1 MFGMKRRSLLA
12 SVPLVAA
19 LLSACGGGLYVEA
32 SGGYGGPPPTISLT
46 ASTGV
51 ARRGDLIRLS
61 AAISAP
67 NGIDRV
73 NFYRIDPGVSTLLA
87 TLNGPPA
94 QLDTPIPVNAGNSVG
109 YWARVCDNAGY
120 CAESATVTVAVTN

>member
-1 MFGMKRRSLLA
+1 MLVMKRRSLLA
-12 SVPLVAA
+12 VPFAA
-19 LLSACGGGLYVEA
+19 LLLTACGGGVYLEV
-32 SGGYGGPPPTISLT
+32 GDGYDGPPPTISLT
-46 ASTGV
+46 ASTGN

-73 NFYRIDPGVSTLLA
+73 TFYRIDPGVSTLLA

-94 QLDTPIPVNAGNSVG
+94 QVDTTIPMNAGGSVG
-109 YWARVCDNAGY
+109 YWARVCDQAGY
-120 CAESATVTVAVTN
+120 CSESVTVSVNVIN